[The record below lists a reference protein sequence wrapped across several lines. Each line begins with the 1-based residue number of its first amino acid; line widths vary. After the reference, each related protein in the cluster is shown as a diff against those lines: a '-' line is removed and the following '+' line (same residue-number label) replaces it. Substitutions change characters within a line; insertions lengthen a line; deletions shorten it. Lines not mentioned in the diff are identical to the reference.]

1 MNKPSQNEEEY
12 FLRLEV
18 ERIEKLR
25 QKHQSSLAEQE
36 RKRRKELHYMCCPK
50 CGMDMTTSTLAE
62 VEIDLC
68 PDCRGIYLDA
78 GEMDKIL
85 EEKRRNVVLDTIASV
100 RKRLLS

>member
-1 MNKPSQNEEEY
+1 VNKPSQNEEEY

-25 QKHQSSLAEQE
+25 KKHQAGMAEQE

-50 CGMDMTTSTLAE
+50 CGMDMTTSTLAG

-78 GEMDKIL
+78 GELDKIL
-85 EEKRRNVVLDTIASV
+85 EEKRRNVVLDTIANV
-100 RKRLLS
+100 RKRLMG